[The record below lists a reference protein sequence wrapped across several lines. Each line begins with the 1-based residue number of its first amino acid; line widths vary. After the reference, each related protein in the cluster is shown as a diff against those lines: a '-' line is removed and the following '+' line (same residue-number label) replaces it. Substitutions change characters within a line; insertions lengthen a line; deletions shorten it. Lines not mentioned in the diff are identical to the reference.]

1 MSFCLSSCRWCLAL
15 VILWGGVIL
24 THSQTPSLSKENSVR
39 PPGTNSP
46 ATLPALNPAGGRRDA
61 LKQLEEE
68 LSKSLGTFA
77 PQSSLDGVLAP
88 RYHAPPAAA
97 VPTKKLQEELERRKN
112 WGFIDPETTMGGM
125 ADDSQSNFNL
135 EGPSSGKQSKRGS
148 STEKLYDRISL
159 ENDGTAAPGFN
170 REGDPSRRKAAST
183 QHEEKEDDN
192 MPASLKSRTNRLKEL
207 LKSDSNEGI
216 FSTGANRSSFSDFFG
231 LGSKEVDP
239 ERELAHKQ
247 YMERARQ
254 ILDQSATPSTTL
266 GTANPLSD
274 SQKPRTPGY
283 TGGLEGHSGLA
294 PAPAVGGGPG
304 GINSFL
310 QAGTLPD
317 RNATVL
323 NQWNLLYTTPKPEA
337 PPPTLSSSPTLE
349 VPRRKF

>member
-15 VILWGGVIL
+15 AILSGAVIL
-24 THSQTPSLSKENSVR
+24 THSQTPPLSKESSVR

-112 WGFIDPETTMGGM
+112 WGFIEPEATMGGM
-125 ADDSQSNFNL
+125 ADDTQLNFNL
-135 EGPSSGKQSKRGS
+135 EGPSSGKQSKRDS
-148 STEKLYDRISL
+148 SAEKLYDRISL
-159 ENDGTAAPGFN
+159 ENDGTAAPGFSLK
-170 REGDPSRRKAAST
+170 GDPSRRKAAST

-207 LKSDSNEGI
+207 LKSDSSEGI
-216 FSTGANRSSFSDFFG
+216 FSSGANRSSFSDFFG

-247 YMERARQ
+247 YMEKFRQ
-254 ILDQSATPSTTL
+254 VLDQSATPSTML
-266 GTANPLSD
+266 GTANPLANSEK
-274 SQKPRTPGY
+274 SRTPGY
-283 TGGLEGHSGLA
+283 TGGLEGRSGLGHA
-294 PAPAVGGGPG
+294 SGVGGGPG

-317 RNATVL
+317 QNATVL
-323 NQWNLLYTTPKPEA
+323 NQWNPLYTTTKPETA
-337 PPPTLSSSPTLE
+337 PSAPSSSPTLE